1 MSIRSSIDSLLHA
14 DHGDPF
20 SLLGLHEE
28 AGQFVVRIFRPDAK
42 AIAVRDLATGVVWE
56 AERVDEAGFFVAKLT
71 GLKAPSRY
79 VLRCTASNGHEWDAR
94 DPYSFPSLLGALDQ
108 HLFSEGQHWEL
119 WKKLGSHIE
128 THEGVRGTVFRVW
141 APNARRVSVVGDW
154 NGWDGRAQ
162 PMRKLIPLGVWELFV
177 PDVAELAHYKF
188 ELLGDDGRMHVK
200 SDPFAFFSQHGT
212 QTASLVWELDH
223 FKWSDEAWMEHRR
236 THEPHR
242 SAVSIYEVHPCSWR
256 RNEDGSFLTW
266 RQLAVQL
273 LDYVVDM
280 GYTHI
285 ELMGV
290 AEYPFEGSWGYQV
303 CGYFAPTSRH
313 GSPDDFRFFINS
325 AHERGIGIILDWVPG
340 HFPKD
345 AHGLARFDG
354 SALYEH
360 SDPRQG
366 EHQDWGTLIFN
377 YGRNEV
383 RNFLIANAL
392 FWFAEYHVDGLRVDA
407 VASMLY
413 LDYSRESGEWVP
425 NQYGGRENLDAIY
438 FLRRCNEVC
447 YERYPGIIT
456 IAEEST
462 AWPAVSRP
470 TYLGGLGFG
479 LKWNMGWMH
488 DTLDYMALNPIYRR
502 HHHGQA
508 TFSLVYAFHEHFVL
522 VLSHDEVVHGKG
534 SLVNK
539 MPGDEWQ
546 QFANLRLLFGWM
558 YAHPGKKLLF
568 MGGEWGQRC
577 EWSHER
583 ALDWWVLQFPLHAG
597 VQRLVKDLNYLYKNE
612 PALFDQDDTWESFE
626 WIDLHDA
633 DKSVISF
640 LRRARHGTVI
650 VFVINATPCLREGYR
665 MGVPNGG
672 FWKEILNTDSEAY
685 GGSNAGNFGGLHA
698 EPTPWM
704 NRSHSISITLPPL
717 AVVAFKVE

>member
-1 MSIRSSIDSLLHA
+1 MSISSSISSLLHA

-20 SLLGLHEE
+20 SLLGLHED
-28 AGQFVVRIFRPDAK
+28 AGQLVVRIFRPDAK
-42 AIAVRDLATGVVWE
+42 AIAVRDLATDTVWQ
-56 AERVDEAGFFVAKLT
+56 AKCVDAAGFFVATLT
-71 GLKAPSRY
+71 GLKAPTRY
-79 VLRCTASNGHEWDAR
+79 VLHCTAHNEHEWDTR
-94 DPYSFPSLLGALDQ
+94 DPYSFSTMLGALDQ

-119 WKKLGSHIE
+119 WKKLGAHIE

-162 PMRKLIPLGVWELFV
+162 PMRKLIPLGIWELFV

-188 ELLGDDGRMHVK
+188 ELLGDDGQLHVK

-212 QTASLVWELDH
+212 KTASLVWELDH
-223 FKWSDEAWMEHRR
+223 YHWSDEAWITQRATR
-236 THEPHR
+236 QPQREP
-242 SAVSIYEVHPCSWR
+242 VSIYEVHPCSWR
-256 RNEDGSFLTW
+256 RNAEGGFLTW
-266 RQLAVQL
+266 RELAVEL
-273 LDYVVDM
+273 IGYVVDM
-280 GYTHI
+280 GYTHV

-313 GSPDDFRFFINS
+313 GSPDDFRFFINA
-325 AHERGIGIILDWVPG
+325 AHERGIGVILDWVPG

-392 FWFAEYHVDGLRVDA
+392 FWLAEYHVDGLRVDA

-413 LDYSRESGEWVP
+413 LDYSREAGQWVP
-425 NQYGGRENLDAIY
+425 NQHGGRENLDAIY
-438 FLRRCNEVC
+438 FLKRFNEVC
-447 YERYPGIIT
+447 YERHPGILT

-462 AWPAVSRP
+462 AWPGVSRP

-488 DTLDYMALNPIYRR
+488 DTLDYMALDPIYRR

-508 TFSLVYAFHEHFVL
+508 TFSLVYAFHEHFAL

-534 SLVNK
+534 SLLNK

-546 QFANLRLLFGWM
+546 QFANLRLLYAWM

-568 MGGEWGQRC
+568 MGSEWGQRC

-597 VQRLVKDLNYLYKNE
+597 MQRLVQHLNFLYKSE
-612 PALFDQDDTWESFE
+612 PALYDQDDTWQGFE

-633 DKSVISF
+633 DNSVLAF
-640 LRRARHGTVI
+640 LRRARDGSTI
-650 VFVINATPCLREGYR
+650 VFALNATPCTREGYR
-665 MGVPNGG
+665 LGVPGEG
-672 FWKEILNTDSEAY
+672 FWKEILNTDGESY
-685 GGSNAGNFGGLHA
+685 GGSNAGNYGGQHA

-704 NRSHSISITLPPL
+704 NRSHSICITLPPL
-717 AVVAFKVE
+717 AVVAFKLG